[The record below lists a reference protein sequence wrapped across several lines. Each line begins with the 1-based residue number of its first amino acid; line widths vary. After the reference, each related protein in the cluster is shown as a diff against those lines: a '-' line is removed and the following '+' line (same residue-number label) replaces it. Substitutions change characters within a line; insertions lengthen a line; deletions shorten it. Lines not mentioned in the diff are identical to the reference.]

1 MENLVVAALF
11 FAGTHLGVSSSALRP
26 ALVGRLG
33 RAGLPRPLLP
43 PIAARD
49 HLAGLG
55 LELGPQVQI
64 WTPGAGLRHLTVALM
79 PVAFLLVV
87 AGLSGPNPT
96 AVGQR
101 PDPDAREPATGILR
115 VTRHPFLWGVGL
127 WAALHTLANGDLASL
142 VFFGGFAA
150 LGVAGTFLIDAKRTR
165 AGTQGWGVFLQRT
178 SNVPFVASSSAAS
191 ASRCARSASPARPW
205 PWPSTSPCSGLTRT
219 SSASARYP
227 RK

>member
-11 FAGTHLGVSSSALRP
+11 FVGTHLGVSSSSLRP

-33 RAGLPRPLLP
+33 ERAYLALYSLLSLLA
-43 PIAARD
+43 IVWLVSAWNAA
-49 HLAGLG
+49 
-55 LELGPQVQI
+55 PQVEL

-79 PVAFLLVV
+79 PLAFLLVV
-87 AGLSGPNPT
+87 AGLSAPNPT

-150 LGVAGTFLIDAKRTR
+150 LAIAGTFLIDAKRTR

-178 SNVPFVASSSAAS
+178 SNVPFVAVLQRRQRLSLREIGLARAAL
-191 ASRCARSASPARPW
+191 ALALYVAVLWAHPLLFGVSPLP
-205 PWPSTSPCSGLTRT
+205 
-219 SSASARYP
+219 
-227 RK
+227 

>member
-11 FAGTHLGVSSSALRP
+11 FVGTHLGVSSSALRP

-33 RAGLPRPLLP
+33 ERAYLALYSLLSL
-43 PIAARD
+43 
-49 HLAGLG
+49 LAIVWLVSAWNSA
-55 LELGPQVQI
+55 PQVQI

-87 AGLSGPNPT
+87 AGLSAPNPT

-142 VFFGGFAA
+142 IFFGGFAA
-150 LGVAGTFLIDAKRTR
+150 LAVAGTFLIDAKRTR
-165 AGTQGWGVFLQRT
+165 AGTKGWGVFLQRT
-178 SNVPFVASSSAAS
+178 SNVPFVAVLQRRQRLSLREIGLARAAL
-191 ASRCARSASPARPW
+191 ALALYVAVLWAHPHLFGVSPLP
-205 PWPSTSPCSGLTRT
+205 
-219 SSASARYP
+219 
-227 RK
+227 